1 MIKLTLQL
9 RLIEPI
15 SAINRI
21 VLLRFRS
28 IAIYRRFFWKSPKS
42 SRFSRHGRVVWFKR
56 REIIYRF
63 RLYLLIS
70 CDEGITICS
79 TIASVMCQE
88 EEFEQFTN
96 VMVSFDSLTHLEVF
110 WHMKNSFE
118 DLEKICFSYKK
129 LLWVRISCNDYLWIF
144 LCWMASYP
152 KYWHQLMKENGL
164 HLHFPAF
171 LFQSSSIYTGK
182 SQDITST
189 INKDH
194 LK

>member
-70 CDEGITICS
+70 CDEGIPRSGRLLLLSCVNRKSSNNSQTWWFLSTIYLTWKFFDIWRMFLTIWKQSVFLTRNCCEFGSIATTICES
-79 TIASVMCQE
+79 
-88 EEFEQFTN
+88 
-96 VMVSFDSLTHLEVF
+96 
-110 WHMKNSFE
+110 
-118 DLEKICFSYKK
+118 
-129 LLWVRISCNDYLWIF
+129 SCLGW
-144 LCWMASYP
+144 
-152 KYWHQLMKENGL
+152 ENGL
-164 HLHFPAF
+164 HLYFAAF
-171 LFQSSSIYTGK
+171 SVSILI
-182 SQDITST
+182 DI
-189 INKDH
+189 H
-194 LK
+194 R